1 MPGPGAPIRYS
12 MQTHVG
18 NVRKA
23 NEDAVIDLP
32 VHQIWAVSDGMGGH
46 RNGAFASN
54 AVTEA
59 LAQLSPELS
68 SSKLM
73 QAAREA
79 LLNAHGTIL
88 AESERSG
95 GATIGATVVVLMISG
110 GHFACLWAGDSRLYM
125 LSEDGLVRVSRDHS
139 LVAELVEAG
148 RLTDAEAE
156 HHPQANIIT
165 RAVGVG
171 EILEIDKRIGRALP
185 GDRFLLCSD
194 GLTRYADDELIAQV
208 LAAEPIETVAT
219 RLLDIA
225 LAAGGA
231 DNISVIVVEVPE
243 SGAPSIDTEEET
255 TVVPKSGAGA
265 RPTET

>member
-1 MPGPGAPIRYS
+1 MPGASAPIRYS
-12 MQTHVG
+12 MRTHVG
-18 NVRKA
+18 KVRKA

-46 RNGAFASN
+46 RNGAFASH

-59 LAQLSPELS
+59 LSRLSPDLS
-68 SSKLM
+68 SSRLM

-79 LLNAHGTIL
+79 IQDAHGAIL
-88 AESERSG
+88 AESERNG

-125 LSEDGLVRVSRDHS
+125 LSEDGLIRVSRDHS
-139 LVAELVEAG
+139 LVADLVEAG
-148 RLTDAEAE
+148 KLTDAEAE
-156 HHPQANIIT
+156 QHPQANIIT

-171 EILEIDKRIGRALP
+171 ERLEIDKRIGRTLP

-194 GLTRYADDELIAQV
+194 GLTKYADDELIARV
-208 LAAEPIETVAT
+208 LASEPIDTVSD
-219 RLLDIA
+219 RLLEIA
-225 LAAGGA
+225 LEAGGA

-243 SGAPSIDTEEET
+243 NGAPSIDKEEET
-255 TVVPKSGAGA
+255 TVVPKSGSGS
-265 RPTET
+265 RPAER